1 MTEKIEQLHK
11 NPKQHDSKHRCDPE
25 LEQTFYSLLDDE
37 MKVTYD
43 RMNDQKSEAQLA
55 KSATTYMQG
64 FRMGMQVAF
73 DAITNRKE
81 GEEEYEF

>member
-1 MTEKIEQLHK
+1 MERALEQWHK
-11 NPKQHDSKHRCDPE
+11 NTIQGDSKKECDPE

-43 RMNDQKSEAQLA
+43 RMNEQKSEAQLA

-64 FRMGMQVAF
+64 FRMGM
-73 DAITNRKE
+73 
-81 GEEEYEF
+81 